1 MNTNAYYVRVTGFLP
16 RKRKPST
23 LEARMSGPDL
33 EEAKRLAQELVANH
47 RLRNPKASYNC
58 WGIQESDFTDSNG
71 QKQTLVM
78 RNIFPNGNSVEVV
91 LS

>member
-23 LEARMSGPDL
+23 LEARMSGPDI
-33 EEAKRLAQELVANH
+33 EEAKRLANDLVAEH
-47 RLRNPKASYNC
+47 KLRNPNASYNC
-58 WGIQESDFTDSNG
+58 WGISETDFTDSNG

-78 RNIFPNGNSVEVV
+78 RNIFPYGNSVEVP
-91 LS
+91 LL